1 MADEP
6 ETSGQEPNLELP
18 RLLGF
23 GRKKK
28 GRKADATQADP
39 TTEQSAPDGPE
50 APDTSAAVESSDRLA
65 ADPVAPPRGGLAP
78 AAEKAKR
85 PPPVPPP
92 NAGTPSVSQVP
103 PPPPP
108 SPAAPDER
116 AEEPAERKPPSPGVA
131 TVGDTEAEH
140 TEILEPTTGGPE
152 TWARSEPE
160 PVSQPAITEP
170 PATEPPPR
178 ETSNEE
184 TTVFAAQGIESRSGA
199 EPTPGSSPA
208 VHETSSEVQVDEPP
222 GWPTEEP
229 AQDPAAQRGLRG
241 GTAMQLPVI
250 DPRIAAVLTGAVVGL
265 VGVLLAFLAG
275 RGCEAVRG
283 VGSCGGIGL
292 FALLLIVAIEV
303 LIGAALLKAWRL
315 YDPVSTSFLG
325 SGLMA
330 VFVLVFLLSS
340 LDSVWM
346 VVVIPVVSAITFLIS
361 WWVTT
366 SFVEGS
372 DTG

>member
-18 RLLGF
+18 PLLGF

-28 GRKADATQADP
+28 GRKADATQAD
-39 TTEQSAPDGPE
+39 S
-50 APDTSAAVESSDRLA
+50 
-65 ADPVAPPRGGLAP
+65 VAPPRGGLAP

-92 NAGTPSVSQVP
+92 SAGTASVSQ
-103 PPPPP
+103 
-108 SPAAPDER
+108 PA
-116 AEEPAERKPPSPGVA
+116 
-131 TVGDTEAEH
+131 
-140 TEILEPTTGGPE
+140 TGGPE

-178 ETSNEE
+178 ETSNEQ
-184 TTVFAAQGIESRSGA
+184 TAVFAAQGIESGSGA
-199 EPTPGSSPA
+199 EPRSGSSPA
-208 VHETSSEVQVDEPP
+208 AHEASSEVQVDEPV
-222 GWPTEEP
+222 GRPTEEP
-229 AQDPAAQRGLRG
+229 ARDPAAERRFRD

-265 VGVLLAFLAG
+265 VGVVLAFLAG

-325 SGLMA
+325 SGLMV
-330 VFVLVFLLSS
+330 VFALLFLLRS

-346 VVVIPVVSAITFLIS
+346 VLVIPAVTAITFLIS

-366 SFVEGS
+366 SFIEGS

>member
-18 RLLGF
+18 PLLGF

-28 GRKADATQADP
+28 GRKADATQ
-39 TTEQSAPDGPE
+39 
-50 APDTSAAVESSDRLA
+50 

-92 NAGTPSVSQVP
+92 SAGTASVSQ
-103 PPPPP
+103 
-108 SPAAPDER
+108 PA
-116 AEEPAERKPPSPGVA
+116 
-131 TVGDTEAEH
+131 
-140 TEILEPTTGGPE
+140 TGGPE

-178 ETSNEE
+178 ETSNEQ
-184 TTVFAAQGIESRSGA
+184 TTVFAAQGIESGSGA

-208 VHETSSEVQVDEPP
+208 VHETTSEVQVDEPL
-222 GWPTEEP
+222 GRPTEEP
-229 AQDPAAQRGLRG
+229 ARDPAADRGLRG

-325 SGLMA
+325 VGLVA
-330 VFVLVFLLSS
+330 VFALLFLLSS

-366 SFVEGS
+366 SFIEGS
-372 DTG
+372 DTDTR